1 MKKIILTFCIAAI
14 SCSNTF
20 AQENFK
26 APATPEELGVLVE
39 QMMTSIRGVK
49 TAKFRFVK
57 NERYEKKIVKSEQ
70 LVKINV
76 NPKKIYMKLLKGPH
90 SGTELLY
97 VQGANDG
104 KALVSAGSFVP
115 TISLSPFSSMVRDQQ
130 RHTIYELGFL
140 YTGDLIYDAYTRYK
154 GKANEYAKYEGL
166 IDFDGRKCHKIFMD
180 NQEYKLS
187 DYTVKEGEDLIKI
200 ARRLKLDEYSLLEYN
215 PTIKSYTEVKPGQ
228 IIKIPDTFSK
238 SVLMYVDAK
247 TLLPV
252 YQKIVDIN
260 GFVAEY
266 EYHDLQINIPIPDEE
281 FTKGYKGYGF

>member
-1 MKKIILTFCIAAI
+1 MKKIILTLCIAI
-14 SCSNTF
+14 VYSSIF

-26 APATPEELGVLVE
+26 LPENQEELGVLVE
-39 QMMTSIRGVK
+39 QMMTNIRGVK
-49 TAKFRFVK
+49 TARFRFVK

-70 LVKINV
+70 LVKMNV
-76 NPKKIYMKLLKGPH
+76 SPKKIYMKLLKGPH
-90 SGTELLY
+90 SGTELLF

-115 TISLSPFSSMVRDQQ
+115 TISLSPFSSLVRDQQ

-166 IDFDGRKCHKIFMD
+166 IDFDGKKCHKIFMD
-180 NQEYKLS
+180 NKEYKLS

-215 PTIKSYTEVKPGQ
+215 PSVKGYTEVKAGQ
-228 IIKIPDTFSK
+228 VIKIPDTFSK
-238 SVLMYVDAK
+238 SVLLYVDAK

-266 EYHDLQINIPIPDEE
+266 EYHDLQINVPIADEE
-281 FTKGYKGYGF
+281 FTKKYKDYGF

>member
-1 MKKIILTFCIAAI
+1 MKKYILTLGIAI
-14 SCSNTF
+14 ICSNIV

-26 APATPEELGVLVE
+26 VPTTPEELGVLVE
-39 QMMTSIRGVK
+39 QMMTNIKAVK

-57 NERYEKKIVKSEQ
+57 NERYDKKIVKSEQ
-70 LVKINV
+70 LVKLNV

-97 VQGANDG
+97 VQGANEG

-115 TISLSPFSSMVRDQQ
+115 TINLSPFSSMVRDQQ
-130 RHTIYELGFL
+130 RHTIFELGFA

-154 GKANEYAKYEGL
+154 NKVMDYAKYEGL
-166 IDFDGRKCHKIFMD
+166 VDFDGRKCHKIFMD
-180 NQEYKLS
+180 NKDYKLN

-215 PTIKSYTEVKPGQ
+215 PSIKGYTEVKPGQ
-228 IIKIPDTFSK
+228 VIKIPDTFSK
-238 SVLMYVDAK
+238 SVLIYVDAK
-247 TLLPV
+247 SLLPV

-266 EYHDLQINIPIPDEE
+266 EYHDLQINMPFADEE

>member
-1 MKKIILTFCIAAI
+1 MKKIILTVCIAI
-14 SCSNTF
+14 VYSSIF

-26 APATPEELGVLVE
+26 VPATQEELGQLVE
-39 QMMTSIRGVK
+39 QMMTNIRAVK

-70 LVKINV
+70 LVKLNV
-76 NPKKIYMKLLKGPH
+76 TPKKIYMKLLKGPH
-90 SGTELLY
+90 SGTELLF
-97 VQGANDG
+97 VQGTNDG

-115 TISLSPFSSMVRDQQ
+115 TISLSPFSSLVRDQQ

-166 IDFDGRKCHKIFMD
+166 VDFDGRKCLKIFME
-180 NQEYKLS
+180 NKEYKLN

-215 PTIKSYTEVKPGQ
+215 PGIKGYTEVKPGQ
-228 IIKIPDTFSK
+228 VIKIPDTFSK
-238 SVLMYVDAK
+238 SVLMYLDAK

-252 YQKIVDIN
+252 YQKIIDIN

-266 EYHDLQINIPIPDEE
+266 EYHDLQINVPIADEE
-281 FTKGYKGYGF
+281 FTKKYKEYGF

>member
-1 MKKIILTFCIAAI
+1 MKKIILTLCIAI
-14 SCSNTF
+14 VYSSIF

-26 APATPEELGVLVE
+26 VPENQEELGVLVE

-49 TAKFRFVK
+49 TARFRFVK

-70 LVKINV
+70 LVKMNV

-90 SGTELLY
+90 SGTELLF
-97 VQGANDG
+97 VQGTNDG

-115 TISLSPFSSMVRDQQ
+115 TISLSPFSSLVRDQQ

-166 IDFDGRKCHKIFMD
+166 IDFDGRKCHKIFME
-180 NQEYKLS
+180 NKEYKLN

-215 PTIKSYTEVKPGQ
+215 PSVKGYTEVKPGQ
-228 IIKIPDTFSK
+228 VIKIPDTFSK

-266 EYHDLQINIPIPDEE
+266 EYHDLQINVPIADEE
-281 FTKGYKGYGF
+281 FTKSYKEYGF

>member
-1 MKKIILTFCIAAI
+1 MKKIILTLCIAI
-14 SCSNTF
+14 MYSNIF

-26 APATPEELGVLVE
+26 VPSTQEELGQLVE
-39 QMMTSIRGVK
+39 QMMTNIRAVK

-70 LVKINV
+70 LVKLNV

-90 SGTELLY
+90 SGTELLF
-97 VQGANDG
+97 VQGTNDG

-115 TISLSPFSSMVRDQQ
+115 TISLSPFSSLVRDQQ

-166 IDFDGRKCHKIFMD
+166 VDFDGRKCLKIFMD
-180 NQEYKLS
+180 NKEYKLS

-215 PTIKSYTEVKPGQ
+215 PGVKGYTEVKPGQ
-228 IIKIPDTFSK
+228 VIKIPDTFSK
-238 SVLMYVDAK
+238 SVLMYLDAK

-252 YQKIVDIN
+252 YQKIIDIN

-266 EYHDLQINIPIPDEE
+266 EYHDLQINVPIADEE
-281 FTKGYKGYGF
+281 FTKNYKEYGF